1 MATNTGSG
9 DKTVS
14 ARPKAGKTIASKAA
28 TSKTTASKTA
38 ASKTTAR
45 KTTGKTTTGKPAA
58 SKTTTGKTA
67 ASKTAASKRA
77 ATKTSAGK
85 TSAAA
90 KPASKQ
96 KAPAA
101 PKVEAAP
108 FPHQLLRDIYNADGT
123 TRRVKRRIR
132 ASLPPAEVDYRGVKM
147 IVHPA
152 DNNTE
157 FQIWRMGRSH
167 EERALRTILTHLR
180 DAPFL
185 AFDVGA
191 NAGSFCLRLAAQAPK
206 GSAVH
211 AFEPNPEMQARLQT
225 NIALNGFTSIDLHG
239 CAISDEEGEIE
250 LFVPANG
257 NLGQARIM
265 EGFDNANRIE
275 VPARRL
281 SGFVPKTLNQRIDFL
296 KVDIEGFED
305 RAILPLLTDL
315 DPALWPRLIFFEH
328 KHSPLWAADVPA
340 EITARGYRLMRE
352 FGRNALYG
360 IDV

>member
-1 MATNTGSG
+1 MSEVKERSSSAKTKAPARTKSSAAPKAASG
-9 DKTVS
+9 GRTTA
-14 ARPKAGKTIASKAA
+14 ARPKAAKPPAGKTVASKAA
-28 TSKTTASKTA
+28 TSKTTSSKATASKTNA
-38 ASKTTAR
+38 GKSTA
-45 KTTGKTTTGKPAA
+45 KQTGAGKGA
-58 SKTTTGKTA
+58 TA
-67 ASKTAASKRA
+67 AKRA
-77 ATKTSAGK
+77 SPARASAT
-85 TSAAA
+85 
-90 KPASKQ
+90 
-96 KAPAA
+96 
-101 PKVEAAP
+101 PKLEPAP
-108 FPHQLLRDIYNADGT
+108 FPHQLLRDIYNADGA

-132 ASLPPAEVDYRGVKM
+132 AALPPTEVDYRGVKM

-191 NAGSFCLRLAAQAPK
+191 NAGSFCLRLAAQAPR
-206 GSAVH
+206 GSAIH

-239 CAISDEEGEIE
+239 CAISDEDGTIE
-250 LFVPANG
+250 LFVPASG

-265 EGFDNANRIE
+265 AEFDNANRIE
-275 VPARRL
+275 VPTRRL
-281 SGFVPKTLNQRIDFL
+281 SAFVPGTLKQRIDFL

-305 RAILPLLTDL
+305 RAILPLLDDL
-315 DPALWPRLIFFEH
+315 DAALWPRLIFFEH
-328 KHSPLWAADVPA
+328 KHSPLWVTDVPA